1 MPFEG
6 LIEEARGG
14 SELAARIIV
23 ERYQPHVLSV
33 IRRKMHREM
42 RQKFDSQD
50 FAQAVWVSFFRDRDE
65 LLKASSPAQLIGYL
79 AVMARNKLTDET
91 RRRLN
96 TQKHDIRREEQ
107 WLSDVNNTRVRAGDT
122 PSHLA
127 IAHETFE
134 KLMEG
139 NSERDREIAILRMS
153 GENIQAIA
161 ELIGVS
167 ERTVSRVLERMQK
180 DSDS

>member
-14 SELAARIIV
+14 SELAAKIIV
-23 ERYQPHVLSV
+23 ERYQPHVLGV

-50 FAQAVWVSFFRDRDE
+50 FAQAVWVSFFRNRE
-65 LLKASSPAQLIGYL
+65 ALLQAEAPGQLIGYL
-79 AVMARNKLTDET
+79 AVMARNKLMDET

-96 TQKHDIRREEQ
+96 TQKHDIRREQE
-107 WLSDVNNTRVRAGDT
+107 WLAEVNNCRVRSGDT

-127 IAHETFE
+127 MAHEAWE

-139 NSERDREIAILRMS
+139 RSERDREIAILRMS

-161 ELIGVS
+161 DVVGVS
-167 ERTVSRVLERMQK
+167 VRTVSLVLTRMENE
-180 DSDS
+180 SDS